1 MERPPYHRFAEFI
14 EAGADRRHILRSLL
28 GEMGLPFSKVTIA
41 GNCHFFVGPE
51 PPFRL
56 PVPQRS
62 ESRPPH
68 PTNHS
73 PNEVIR
79 EVNLEVN
86 LCAHYDRVAGSPG
99 ANDNSAAVFQ
109 LIETAMKLRD
119 AQKAGWLVILTDKEE
134 LSPGEHIRDQG
145 SYTLARALR
154 EAGRGGGEF
163 FIFDACGVGDTLIIS
178 TMADYMMKDT
188 DGLEIAR
195 VRRQTKRLR
204 NRALETAR
212 KLSMDKVLLAPV
224 PFSDDLGFL
233 GGGITAQTITVLP
246 TKEASELASN
256 LRGAPG
262 FTGALIKG
270 ELRTPRL
277 LSLIPETWRSL
288 NSSEDRAEHLT
299 PEHYKQVVRF
309 AAALC
314 GG

>member
-1 MERPPYHRFAEFI
+1 MLERSPYHRFAEFI
-14 EAGADRRHILRSLL
+14 APDADRRGILRSLL
-28 GEMGLPFSKVTIA
+28 GELGLPFLPVTIA

-51 PPFRL
+51 PLLRL
-56 PVPQRS
+56 PVPLCS
-62 ESRPPH
+62 ESRPPQ

-73 PNEVIR
+73 P
-79 EVNLEVN
+79 VNLEVV

-109 LIETAMKLRD
+109 LIETAVKLRD
-119 AQKAGWLVILTDKEE
+119 AQKAGWRVILTDKEE

-145 SYTLARALR
+145 SYSLARALR
-154 EAGRGGGEF
+154 EAGQGGGEF

-188 DGLEIAR
+188 DGLEIAK

-212 KLSMDKVLLAPV
+212 KLAMDKVLLAPV

-246 TKEASELASN
+246 AKEASDLAGN
-256 LRGAPG
+256 LRGVPG

-277 LSLIPETWRSL
+277 LSLIPETWRTL
-288 NSSEDRAEHLT
+288 NSGEDRAEHLT

-309 AAALC
+309 AASLC